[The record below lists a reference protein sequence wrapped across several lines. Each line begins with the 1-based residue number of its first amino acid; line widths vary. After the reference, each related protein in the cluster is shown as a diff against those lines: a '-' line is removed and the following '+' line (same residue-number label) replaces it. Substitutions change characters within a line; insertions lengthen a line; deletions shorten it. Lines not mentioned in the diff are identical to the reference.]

1 MTDSTKERW
10 KTIFTDFDSS
20 GLSAV
25 EYCRQKGIN
34 LQVSYHSRWKP
45 KNSAARSKSACRDPL
60 SPFPDPAVSE
70 IRFVPVFLKS

>member
-10 KTIFTDFDSS
+10 KTIFTDFDFS

-34 LQVSYHSRWKP
+34 LQVFYNSRWKP
-45 KNSAARSKSACRDPL
+45 KNSTARSKSA
-60 SPFPDPAVSE
+60 
-70 IRFVPVFLKS
+70 

>member
-34 LQVSYHSRWKP
+34 RQVFYNSRWKP
-45 KNSAARSKSACRDPL
+45 KNSTARSKSACREPL
-60 SPFPDPAVSE
+60 SPFPDPAGLTLTLTL
-70 IRFVPVFLKS
+70 RRRY

>member
-34 LQVSYHSRWKP
+34 LQVSSIHAGSRRTP
-45 KNSAARSKSACRDPL
+45 QPGPNLPVVTHYPRFL
-60 SPFPDPAVSE
+60 
-70 IRFVPVFLKS
+70 IRQGLKSGSFRFS